1 MTAHS
6 APLVSAAL
14 LTAAVLVAPLGSSS
28 PSIASEPEAR
38 SLAQRSLRLLSR
50 RRRAG
55 VNTAN
60 QDVTES
66 LVLLALGYRSGLSTP
81 DVLEAVAAHA
91 PGAAAR
97 DLRQVA
103 AALRWGASESE
114 AWGSVSKAWA
124 PAARA
129 VALAHSAGVP
139 PGPLL
144 LRAADDLGLSQLE
157 RLEVEAAKVSVRL
170 VLPLGLVLLPAFV
183 LTTVVPIVAALA
195 RQVLSSA

>member
-91 PGAAAR
+91 PGAAAH

-114 AWGSVSKAWA
+114 AWGSVSQAWA

>member
-91 PGAAAR
+91 PGAAAH